1 MRRAPARPVRE
12 LLHCCCLRIWPTAAF
27 TQQVFTHRSFWTQ
40 RLLHT
45 QTFTHSKLLHREA
58 FTKRSLYRQ
67 KLLHAEA
74 FASFYAQSFYT
85 GAFPHTANIFHTA
98 SFCTEKLVQKFLH
111 REVFTQKSFCTQ
123 NRLHREAFTYTMA
136 TEIAAPN
143 RSSAPKRKKEDLE
156 ALFNRPGILKGK
168 QSAPILRKT
177 AVSHQ
182 RNLEQPLKYDLRCP
196 VAQ

>member
-27 TQQVFTHRSFWTQ
+27 TQQVFTQ
-40 RLLHT
+40 KLLDTEAFTHT

-58 FTKRSLYRQ
+58 FTQRSLYRQ
-67 KLLHAEA
+67 KLLHAET

-85 GAFPHTANIFHTA
+85 GAFPHSK
-98 SFCTEKLVQKFLH
+98 SFSHSKLLHREACKHKFLH
-111 REVFTQKSFCTQ
+111 RKVFTQRSFCTQ
-123 NRLHREAFTYTMA
+123 NRLHREAFTYPMA

-168 QSAPILRKT
+168 
-177 AVSHQ
+177 
-182 RNLEQPLKYDLRCP
+182 
-196 VAQ
+196 